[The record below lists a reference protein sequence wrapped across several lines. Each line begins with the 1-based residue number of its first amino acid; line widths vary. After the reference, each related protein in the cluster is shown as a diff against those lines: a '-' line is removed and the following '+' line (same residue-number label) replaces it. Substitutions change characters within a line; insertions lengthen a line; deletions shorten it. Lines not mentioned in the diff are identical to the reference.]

1 MEVRNCK
8 SCGRLYNV
16 LGRERICPACKALQE
31 DKFQQVK
38 RFLNENPNSSVEV
51 VAKEN
56 DVSTKQI
63 RQWVREERLILSS
76 GIIDVITCET
86 CGAPIITGRYCERC
100 KAELSQSFENALD
113 RPRTIKPEVK
123 KLERDGNRMRFLRN
137 DEI

>member
-1 MEVRNCK
+1 MEVRNCT

-16 LGRERICPACKALQE
+16 LGRERICPACKALLE

-76 GIIDVITCET
+76 GIIDGITCET

>member
-8 SCGRLYNV
+8 SCGRLYTV
-16 LGRERICPACKALQE
+16 LGRERICPACKALLE

-76 GIIDVITCET
+76 GIIDGITCET
-86 CGAPIITGRYCERC
+86 CGAPIRTGRYCERC

>member
-16 LGRERICPACKALQE
+16 LGRERICPACKALLE

-76 GIIDVITCET
+76 GIIDGITCET
-86 CGAPIITGRYCERC
+86 CGAPIRTGRYCERC

-113 RPRTIKPEVK
+113 RPRTIK
-123 KLERDGNRMRFLRN
+123 
-137 DEI
+137 